1 VHCVQTV
8 TASACVYLHFRHLH
22 HAPLIAIADHA
33 WVPIQI
39 FMLPTKKTCHY
50 PRDIMLWPGVSVSV
64 CLSLRHKSEFY
75 WNGWTDL
82 PFFGMDASYRIYVSP
97 ITPIQLHWYTI
108 LYGNSFLPRDAVHSR
123 YYSHGPVSVCLCL
136 SQVGVL
142 LKRLNV
148 ESHKQHHTIA
158 QGTLVFWCQRSPRNS
173 TGVTPYEG
181 AKCRCGGLKSALST
195 NNRLSLYLENGT
207 R

>member
-123 YYSHGPVSVCLCL
+123 YYSHGPVSVCLPVSVTSRSSTKTAKRGITQTTPHDSPGNSSFL
-136 SQVGVL
+136 MPKISAKFHRGHPLRGRQMQVWWVKIGDF
-142 LKRLNV
+142 R
-148 ESHKQHHTIA
+148 QI
-158 QGTLVFWCQRSPRNS
+158 
-173 TGVTPYEG
+173 TG
-181 AKCRCGGLKSALST
+181 
-195 NNRLSLYLENGT
+195 
-207 R
+207 